1 MPVNL
6 IKLASIAIPLLTL
19 SAALFAQTKPAK
31 GKDLI
36 EDLLQSHSELFTKVL
51 KNPEKYEVQVLYTQ
65 INRDKNNKPSFTTYT
80 YRTDANQYFYP
91 ASTVKLPAVLLSLE
105 KLNQLNITGLGKES
119 PLKIDSSCT
128 KQAAVIEDTTSA
140 NGLPSIAHYIKKILL
155 VSDNDAYNRLYEFVG
170 QKGMRDGL
178 HNKGYIHN
186 RLIKRLQVGST
197 TEEDRCS
204 NGFTFYNKN
213 GDVIYQQPATYNQD
227 MYPNKLQT
235 TLKGK
240 GYMQQETLIEKPM
253 DFSNLNQIA
262 LQDLHGI
269 LQSLIFPEVV
279 AEKQRFGLTET
290 DYQFV
295 YKYMSMF
302 PEESQSPVYDTS
314 YYNSYGKFFIY
325 GDTKKKIPANIR
337 IFNKAGWAYGTLTDN
352 AYIID
357 LENKVEFLLTATI
370 LVNENGIF
378 NDDQYEYQ
386 TIGLPFL
393 ANLGR
398 IIFEYE
404 YKRKKKNL
412 PDLSRFNINYTQQQ

>member
-1 MPVNL
+1 MKL
-6 IKLASIAIPLLTL
+6 ILLTL
-19 SAALFAQTKPAK
+19 PLFLLSTTLFAQTKPAK

-36 EDLLQSHSELFTKVL
+36 EDLLQSHSELFSKVL
-51 KNPEKYEVQVLYTQ
+51 QNPEKYEVQVLYTQ

-80 YRTDANQYFYP
+80 YRTDASQYYYP

-105 KLNQLNITGLGKES
+105 KLNQLNVPGLTKES

-128 KQAAVIEDTTSA
+128 KQAAVIEDTTAA
-140 NGLPSIAHYIKKILL
+140 NGLPSISQYIKKILL

-170 QKGMRDGL
+170 QKGMHDGL
-178 HNKGYIHN
+178 HNKGLTHN
-186 RLIKRLQVGST
+186 RLIKRLQVGSNA
-197 TEEDRCS
+197 EEDRCG
-204 NGFTFYNKN
+204 NAFTFYNKS
-213 GDVIYQQPATYNQD
+213 GQMIYQQPATYNREV
-227 MYPNKLQT
+227 YPNKLQT
-235 TLKGK
+235 TIKGR
-240 GYMQQETLIEKPM
+240 GYMQGETLVEKPM

-269 LQSLIFPEVV
+269 LQSLIFPEAVPD
-279 AEKQRFGLTET
+279 KQRFGLTDA

-302 PEESQSPVYDTS
+302 PEESKSPVYDTS

-370 LVNENGIF
+370 LVNENGVF

-412 PDLSRFNINYTQQQ
+412 PDLSKFNINYSEQQ